1 MPEMSDT
8 VSSGA
13 DKGLGRNSAGE
24 EAAALLRTAAT
35 ALLSAAD
42 IWSTGPGAPV
52 AAPPTMPANLP
63 EPVQTPTQTVENT
76 ASGRALSPSQ
86 LLARFRPGASG
97 ERRPAAIEPSPRP
110 VEAPPVVVRPT
121 WPPRKLALGLQ
132 GGGAFGAFTW
142 GALERLLEERSCEF
156 EAISGA
162 SIGAINASLL
172 ACGLVLDGRDGA
184 RRLLT
189 DFWTRMTSETSFRS
203 LMLLGAFS
211 PPSSSVAFGPT
222 ARLGR
227 LDPSDLVPLRE
238 ALIRDIDFSALRASV
253 CPKLMVA
260 ATRVRDGRPRIFGNA
275 EMTADVLLA
284 STCPAL
290 PHCAVDIEG
299 EAYWDGGYAANPPI
313 ATLARDCDDAD
324 ILIVQVTPARDAA
337 VPLTS
342 AAIDRR
348 LDQIAANA
356 VLNAEIA
363 ALEWI
368 RGTRAPLRIH
378 RIAAEDEVE
387 DLAQMSPVDL
397 GRGFVR
403 LLRERGYDA
412 ADRWLRRDSER
423 AAPAARRI
431 DAETPEPAE
440 HPWEPALV

>member
-1 MPEMSDT
+1 MSDT

-13 DKGLGRNSAGE
+13 DQGLERNSGAD

-42 IWSTGPGAPV
+42 IWSTGQGAPV
-52 AAPPTMPANLP
+52 AATPSAPANPP
-63 EPVQTPTQTVENT
+63 EPDKTVEKA
-76 ASGRALSPSQ
+76 ASGRTLSPSQ
-86 LLARFRPGASG
+86 LLALFRPGGAS
-97 ERRPAAIEPSPRP
+97 ERRPAEAESSARP
-110 VEAPPVVVRPT
+110 IEAPVAVARPI

-142 GALERLLEERSCEF
+142 GVLERLLEEPSCEF

-162 SIGAINASLL
+162 SIGAINAALL

-238 ALIRDIDFSALRASV
+238 TLIRHIDFSALRASV

-260 ATRVRDGRPRIFGNA
+260 ATRVRDGRLRIFGNA

-290 PHCAVDIEG
+290 VHCAVDIEG
-299 EAYWDGGYAANPPI
+299 EAYWDGGYAANPPLVP
-313 ATLARDCDDAD
+313 LARDCDDAD
-324 ILIVQVTPARDAA
+324 ILIVQVTPARDAT

-348 LDQIAANA
+348 LDRIAANA

-363 ALEWI
+363 ALEWT
-368 RGTRAPLRIH
+368 RGNATQLRIH
-378 RIAAEDEVE
+378 RIAAEDEVG
-387 DLAQMSPVDL
+387 DLAQMSPVDV
-397 GRGFVR
+397 GRGFVT

-412 ADRWLRRDSER
+412 ADRWLAQDSGRTSPASRRMDSETSI
-423 AAPAARRI
+423 PAGQ
-431 DAETPEPAE
+431 PL
-440 HPWEPALV
+440 EPALV

>member
-1 MPEMSDT
+1 MTDN
-8 VSSGA
+8 VSSRA
-13 DKGLGRNSAGE
+13 DKGLDSTGAAE
-24 EAAALLRTAAT
+24 DTAALLRTAAT

-42 IWSTGPGAPV
+42 IWSTGQGAPV
-52 AAPPTMPANLP
+52 AVTPTAPANPP
-63 EPVQTPTQTVENT
+63 EDAQIVEKA

-86 LLARFRPGASG
+86 LLAFLRPGGSS
-97 ERRPAAIEPSPRP
+97 ERRSAEGEPPARP
-110 VEAPPVVVRPT
+110 IEAPAVAVRPA

-142 GALERLLEERSCEF
+142 GVLERLLEERSCEF

-162 SIGAINASLL
+162 SIGAINAALL

-253 CPKLMVA
+253 CPKLIVA
-260 ATRVRDGRPRIFGNA
+260 ATRVRDGRLRAFSNA

-290 PHCAVDIEG
+290 PQCAVDIEG
-299 EAYWDGGYAANPPI
+299 EAYWDGGYAANPPLVS
-313 ATLARDCDDAD
+313 LARDCDDAD
-324 ILIVQVTPARDAA
+324 LLVVQVTPERDAT

-363 ALEWI
+363 ALEWT
-368 RGTRAPLRIH
+368 RGNATPLRIH
-378 RIAAEDEVE
+378 RIAAQNEVE
-387 DLAQMSPVDL
+387 DLAQMSPGDL
-397 GRGFVR
+397 GRGFVT

-423 AAPAARRI
+423 TLSAARRT
-431 DAETPEPAE
+431 DSETAIPAGQ
-440 HPWEPALV
+440 PSEPALV